1 MEHREIEV
9 RFLEVD
15 KEALVTKLG
24 ALGAEDHGEELL
36 TEIIFYDKENTW
48 PDQNRLVRLRSGKHG
63 TIMTYK
69 HHQTASVNGTH
80 EVEIPIP
87 DIHAAQVFLEGIGL
101 VAYRHQEKKRH
112 TFKLNEVTID
122 FDTWPNIPTFVE
134 LEGQNEQAL
143 KNTAQKLEL
152 DWSQGDFTSARAVI
166 ENKYGIM
173 VSKLKVYTF
182 REMR

>member
-15 KEALVTKLG
+15 KESLTAKLA
-24 ALGAEDHGEELL
+24 ALGAENLGEELL

-48 PDQNRLVRLRSGKHG
+48 PDQNRLVRLRSGKNG
-63 TIMTYK
+63 TIMAYK
-69 HHQTASVNGTH
+69 HHQNASVDGTH
-80 EVEIPIP
+80 EVEIPVA
-87 DIHAAQVFLEGIGL
+87 DIHTGQAFLEGIGL
-101 VAYRHQEKKRH
+101 IAYRHQEKKRH
-112 TFKLNEVTID
+112 TFTLDGTTID

-134 LEGQNEQAL
+134 LEGQSEQAL
-143 KNTAQKLEL
+143 KDIAQKLEL
-152 DWSQGDFTSARAVI
+152 DWTQGDFTSARSVI

-182 REMR
+182 REQY